1 MVLDVNTDYFER
13 HGGYD
18 YARAFYEEAYRY
30 AVNEVGGEQF
40 ILSAVLHA
48 DERNAA
54 LSEKLGRDVYHYHL
68 HVVYVPVVEK
78 REYFRQKKGAPES
91 ERKLKA
97 VYSQISHAKKWPNR
111 VPVVRDGKAYIVNS
125 YSLLQDRYFEHMRA
139 AGFDGFER
147 GERGSTKEHLDVI
160 GYKIQ
165 QDTERLEAIRAEIK
179 EQKTENANLGK
190 EAKEKRKQ
198 LAEIDKEIKEIGK
211 AKATI
216 EEVENMGRHNPITQ
230 NTTFSADETKK
241 LKKLAMKS
249 VTAADKVREAERKC
263 DTAVSQLATV
273 TEERDKLKAEKNR
286 AKPSVLAE
294 LSLLEKFKK
303 AMARAPKKLM
313 AAIEEILRQPPELK
327 EPQPEKNKKMEVSR

>member
-40 ILSAVLHA
+40 VLSAVLHA

-54 LSEKLGRDVYHYHL
+54 LSEKFGYDVYHYHL

-97 VYSQISHAKKWPNR
+97 VYSQISHAKKWPRR
-111 VPVVRDGKAYIVNS
+111 VPVVRDGKAYVVNS
-125 YSLLQDRYFEHMRA
+125 YSLLQDRYFDHMRA

-147 GERGSTKEHLDVI
+147 GERGSTKEHLDVL

-179 EQKTENANLGK
+179 EQKTESANLGR

-198 LAEIDKEIKEIGK
+198 LAEMDKEIGK
-211 AKATI
+211 ARATI
-216 EEVENMGRHNPITQ
+216 EEVENMGTPVPL
-230 NTTFSADETKK
+230 TKSVMVSGDDMAK
-241 LKKLAMKS
+241 LKKLAKKS
-249 VTAADKVREAERKC
+249 VTAEDKVQKANRRRDNAEKERDDAVAALDDLRKQTEKPKESVSVYLTWFPKFREALKRAPQRLM
-263 DTAVSQLATV
+263 AVID
-273 TEERDKLKAEKNR
+273 EIMRHPPEKAEPER
-286 AKPSVLAE
+286 E
-294 LSLLEKFKK
+294 QQHKK
-303 AMARAPKKLM
+303 S
-313 AAIEEILRQPPELK
+313 
-327 EPQPEKNKKMEVSR
+327 EVSR